1 MMEAENILKTG
12 SDILVLEELEG
23 WIRSGRLRVGQRLPS
38 VKALQKLLG
47 VGQSSVESAKQ
58 QLERRGLIETRQRSG
73 SYLLADAKEKM
84 ASEEQTS
91 MESAQLLD
99 FYLPRAKTKTVS
111 VYTMDFLGRSQAAWQ
126 SVIQEFQK
134 NHDCQVELLTS
145 ADGHLMDLIKKR
157 PIDVVHTTQ
166 EMIDAIGS
174 HEFSEFSGHT
184 ELEEFEADLISSVLS
199 KWSSLAVKNSLP
211 FALTIKYI
219 FVNRSLQRRFGIE
232 AQSFSDPLEFL
243 EATKSAHRKVS
254 LHGMRAF
261 AFSRV
266 EHLLSMVGAV
276 YPAEGGGFA
285 CDRQLT
291 QRCLECLHSSDL
303 PIFHDP
309 EIPNIFATGHA
320 IYANHWSFTCS
331 ELLERVDFEWEAL
344 PVPLKNGRSQ
354 QSFLSVLAVPRTAIA
369 KRDAFLLA
377 TQLVSKSAQNHFA
390 KVGGNLPVRSS
401 AIPSVAE
408 ADWQHLSLDSLN
420 QALATSDFNWPH
432 RDWGRI
438 EYALPLNLQTDLLS
452 GRRQVSEIFQ
462 RVEEIVNATSQE
474 LKSRRLPK

>member
-1 MMEAENILKTG
+1 
-12 SDILVLEELEG
+12 
-23 WIRSGRLRVGQRLPS
+23 
-38 VKALQKLLG
+38 
-47 VGQSSVESAKQ
+47 
-58 QLERRGLIETRQRSG
+58 
-73 SYLLADAKEKM
+73 
-84 ASEEQTS
+84 
-91 MESAQLLD
+91 
-99 FYLPRAKTKTVS
+99 
-111 VYTMDFLGRSQAAWQ
+111 
-126 SVIQEFQK
+126 
-134 NHDCQVELLTS
+134 
-145 ADGHLMDLIKKR
+145 
-157 PIDVVHTTQ
+157 
-166 EMIDAIGS
+166 
-174 HEFSEFSGHT
+174 
-184 ELEEFEADLISSVLS
+184 
-199 KWSSLAVKNSLP
+199 VKNSLP

-303 PIFHDP
+303 PLFHDP

-344 PVPLKNGRSQ
+344 PVPLKSGRSQ

-401 AIPSVAE
+401 AIPTVAE

-452 GRRQVSEIFQ
+452 GRRQVCEIFQ
-462 RVEEIVNATSQE
+462 RVEEIVNATSQ
-474 LKSRRLPK
+474 